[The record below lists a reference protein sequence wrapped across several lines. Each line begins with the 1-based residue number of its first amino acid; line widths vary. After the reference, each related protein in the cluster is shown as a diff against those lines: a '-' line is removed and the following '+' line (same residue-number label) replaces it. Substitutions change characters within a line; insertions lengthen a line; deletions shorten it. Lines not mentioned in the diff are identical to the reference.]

1 MLLYYLFMEKVAIE
15 AEKVFLRANLKVKM
29 RKLGI

>member
-1 MLLYYLFMEKVAIE
+1 MEKVAIE

-29 RKLGI
+29 KKLGI